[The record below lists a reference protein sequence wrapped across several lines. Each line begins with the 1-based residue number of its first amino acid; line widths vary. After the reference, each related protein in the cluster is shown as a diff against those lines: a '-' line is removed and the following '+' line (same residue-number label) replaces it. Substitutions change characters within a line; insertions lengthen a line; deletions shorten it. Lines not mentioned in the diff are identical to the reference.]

1 MDMFDVKRRDFPKT
15 EKFTD
20 IDKPPFG
27 GPNENEPFDG
37 NKRKSLNKYQ
47 RTIERDHKTEGSLTN
62 PVTGEE
68 MFQPNYDSAWNAV
81 LQDRP
86 NRDANKK
93 PTEIM
98 TAKPTIATVPVNET
112 QEEGKIMRF
121 DQFVNE
127 NFGNPEMEEETQPEY
142 MQNEEENP
150 MDDPENLE
158 EPLDTGYE
166 VDEEQLEALMDEY
179 GDDLGELVDKIV
191 EGMEIE
197 KDAAS
202 DLICAAIEKICKTED
217 EEETPEGD
225 EPPVEDMPVGPGMD
239 A

>member
-20 IDKPPFG
+20 LNQPPFG
-27 GPNENEPFDG
+27 GPNENVKFEG

-47 RTIERDHKTEGSLTN
+47 RVIERDHKTEGGLHN
-62 PVTGEE
+62 PATGEK

-81 LQDRP
+81 TQDRAS
-86 NRDANKK
+86 RDANKK

-98 TAKPTIATVPVNET
+98 KAKPTIFTSKVDE
-112 QEEGKIMRF
+112 QKKDGQIMRF

-142 MQNEEENP
+142 MQTEEENP
-150 MDDPENLE
+150 LDDINNTE
-158 EPLDTGYE
+158 EPLDNGYE
-166 VDEEQLEALMDEY
+166 VDEEQLEQLMEEY
-179 GDDLGELVDKIV
+179 GDDLGELIDKIV

-197 KDAAS
+197 KEEAS
-202 DLICAAIEKICKTED
+202 DLLCAAIEKICKTPD
-217 EEETPEGD
+217 EETDDSLEMSTDDSEAD
-225 EPPVEDMPVGPGMD
+225 SNLD